1 MSPYGSLAPSPGLS
15 AYAHTQPAYLLAG
28 PQLLASMHRR
38 DIVLIASVAAASRW
52 ATVTH
57 RLAPVA
63 AGLKPG
69 WVTLLLQSNLIF
81 SVNVCRQAAV
91 ELLSH
96 WVSQPRLA
104 PLAFLG
110 TAVTGLVPILE
121 RRSNLYQTK
130 TKFGNVRI
138 LKASVVPIS
147 KQYWI
152 MCRIIIFAIGILTM
166 FELFSIPQY
175 QYLWILWL
183 FFLFLP
189 NRSFRNLCKCR
200 EGVVS

>member
-1 MSPYGSLAPSPGLS
+1 MGNG
-15 AYAHTQPAYLLAG
+15 
-28 PQLLASMHRR
+28 
-38 DIVLIASVAAASRW
+38 D
-52 ATVTH
+52 
-57 RLAPVA
+57 APVGA
-63 AGLKPG
+63 SWLKLG

-81 SVNVCRQAAV
+81 SVNVCRRAGD
-91 ELLSH
+91 LLSH
-96 WVSQPRLA
+96 WVSQPRFG

-130 TKFGNVRI
+130 TKFGNIRI

-175 QYLWILWL
+175 QYLWILRL
-183 FFLFLP
+183 FFYFFP
-189 NRSFRNLCKCR
+189 IEAFETYANVER
-200 EGVVS
+200 V

>member
-38 DIVLIASVAAASRW
+38 EIVLIASVAAASRW

-81 SVNVCRQAAV
+81 SVNVCLACCLI
-91 ELLSH
+91 E
-96 WVSQPRLA
+96 WVSQDLA

-130 TKFGNVRI
+130 TKFGNIRI

-152 MCRIIIFAIGILTM
+152 ICRIIIFAIGILTM

-175 QYLWILWL
+175 QYLWIL
-183 FFLFLP
+183 FFY
-189 NRSFRNLCKCR
+189 SFPIVAFETYANVER
-200 EGVVS
+200 V